1 VESTWLMRCYY
12 CGVAITPPD
21 GYRGEALGVTQ
32 GQGVEVAFRAGGV
45 GPGRVEY
52 VFVLCPPCHHM
63 LRTSGWGPPA
73 DDRAGDG
80 AWRPLLPMGPTR
92 PQAGSGRDRYAHLDR
107 LS

>member
-1 VESTWLMRCYY
+1 MEGIWLMRCYY